1 MTNNLSKNVWQ
12 ADLENGYYKNPIL
25 FADYSDPDVVRVGDD
40 YYMVASS
47 FNYIPGLPVLHSKD
61 LVNWEVISYV
71 VDRLP
76 FQTTTSLNMARSMG
90 SSIRYHDDKLWVFF
104 ATPDEGIFMST
115 TTNPHKGWEPLTHVK
130 RQRAG

>member
-1 MTNNLSKNVWQ
+1 MVVQKS
-12 ADLENGYYKNPIL
+12 IL

-76 FQTTTSLNMARSMG
+76 FPN
-90 SSIRYHDDKLWVFF
+90 YDKPEYGKEYGLKH
-104 ATPDEGIFMST
+104 TLP
-115 TTNPHKGWEPLTHVK
+115 
-130 RQRAG
+130 R